1 MTANLDRE
9 EPNTTTKQHEKTLS
23 PGADP
28 AKAHFNRAIAWLR
41 LSEWDKA
48 RADLTSASERGLDV
62 AAAFIK
68 AYKSAGEFEDAMGVE
83 LPEDIA
89 DMLDPI
95 SEEEDA
101 ALARATEEGLN
112 SDKVEQLKAAAG
124 GWVGMHDPE
133 ELKRMLYEARITGSR
148 EPPVL

>member
-1 MTANLDRE
+1 M
-9 EPNTTTKQHEKTLS
+9 P
-23 PGADP
+23 
-28 AKAHFNRAIAWLR
+28 HFNRAIAWLR

-68 AYKSAGEFEDAMGVE
+68 AYKSAGEFEEAMDIE

-101 ALARATEEGLN
+101 ALARAIEEGLG
-112 SDKVEQLKAAAG
+112 SEPV
-124 GWVGMHDPE
+124 
-133 ELKRMLYEARITGSR
+133 SR
-148 EPPVL
+148 ECIMAILRGGDGG

>member
-1 MTANLDRE
+1 
-9 EPNTTTKQHEKTLS
+9 
-23 PGADP
+23 
-28 AKAHFNRAIAWLR
+28 
-41 LSEWDKA
+41 
-48 RADLTSASERGLDV
+48 
-62 AAAFIK
+62 
-68 AYKSAGEFEDAMGVE
+68 MGIE
-83 LPEDIA
+83 LPPDIA
-89 DMLDPI
+89 DILDPI

-101 ALARATEEGLN
+101 ALARAIEEGLN